1 MIWEEFKKS
10 APEMAD
16 IGRERFERTGLVLIA
31 TLRLDGYPRIS
42 PVEPMFVDG
51 HLYLG
56 MMWNS
61 VKAQDLLRDPRCSV
75 HNTVANRDGS
85 DGEFKVYGQAIP
97 ILDLEQRA
105 RYSNAVYVKTQW
117 RPTEPE
123 FHLFS
128 IDIESVG
135 VVAFTDEDMITRVW
149 TPD

>member
-1 MIWEEFKKS
+1 VIWEEFKNS

-16 IGRERFERTGLVLIA
+16 VGRERFESTGLVLVG
-31 TLRLDGYPRIS
+31 TLRANGYPRIS
-42 PVEPMFVDG
+42 PVEPLFVDG

-61 VKAQDLLRDPRCSV
+61 VKAQNLLRDPRCSV
-75 HNTVANRDGS
+75 HNSVANRDGS
-85 DGEFKVYGQAIP
+85 DGEFKIYGRAIT
-97 ILDLEQRA
+97 ILDMEQRE
-105 RYSNAVYVKTQW
+105 RYCTAVYVRTQW

-128 IDIESVG
+128 VDIESVG
-135 VVAFTDEDMITRVW
+135 IVAFSEEDMITRVW

>member
-1 MIWEEFKKS
+1 MIWEEFKDS

-16 IGRERFERTGLVLIA
+16 IGRERFERTGLVLVG
-31 TLRLDGYPRIS
+31 TLRKNGYPRIS

-51 HLYLG
+51 PLYLG

-61 VKAQDLLRDPRCSV
+61 KKAQDLLRDPRCTV
-75 HNTVANRDGS
+75 HNTVGNRDGS
-85 DGEFKVYGQAIP
+85 EGEFKVYGRAIP

-105 RYSNAVYVKTQW
+105 RYGNAVYVNTQW

-128 IDIESVG
+128 VDIDSVG
-135 VVAFTDEDMITRVW
+135 IVAFNDEDMITRVW